1 MNELK
6 NVFPNIEGKNDNN
19 NTSIIVLF
27 MYITATA
34 NDTKRFS

>member
-6 NVFPNIEGKNDNN
+6 NVFSYIEGKNDNN
-19 NTSIIVLF
+19 TSIIVLC